1 VSSNPIGQKVKKLRE
16 LRGFT
21 QAELAKAATI
31 SPAAVSLIEKGERTP
46 SLIITRKLSNAL
58 KVSIGEL
65 TGNDDKTTQDIDL
78 EAQAFFRNFGDIA
91 DLEEGDQEIIKTL
104 AKQLKERRK

>member
-1 VSSNPIGQKVKKLRE
+1 MSSTVIGQKVKELRE

-21 QAELAKAATI
+21 QAELAKEAKI

-46 SLIITRKLSNAL
+46 SLIVSRKLSNTL
-58 KVSIGEL
+58 KVSMGEL
-65 TGNDDKTTQDIDL
+65 TGSDDKTSQDIDL

-91 DLEEGDQEIIKTL
+91 DLEEADQEIVKNL
-104 AKQLKERRK
+104 AKQLKERRR

>member
-1 VSSNPIGQKVKKLRE
+1 MSSSTIREKVKELRL

-21 QAELAKAATI
+21 QAELAKEASI

-46 SLIITRKLSNAL
+46 SLMVTRKLSKAL
-58 KVSIGEL
+58 KVSMAEL
-65 TGNDDKTTQDIDL
+65 TGSADKTSKDIDL

-91 DLEEGDQEIIKTL
+91 DLEEADQEIIKNL
-104 AKQLKERRK
+104 ARQLKERSK

>member
-1 VSSNPIGQKVKKLRE
+1 MSSNIISQKVKELRL

-21 QAELAKAATI
+21 QAELAKEASV

-46 SLIITRKLSNAL
+46 SLIVTRKLSKAL
-58 KVSIGEL
+58 KVSMGEL
-65 TGNDDKTTQDIDL
+65 TGNTDKTSADIDL

-91 DLEEGDQEIIKTL
+91 DLEEPDQKIIKNL